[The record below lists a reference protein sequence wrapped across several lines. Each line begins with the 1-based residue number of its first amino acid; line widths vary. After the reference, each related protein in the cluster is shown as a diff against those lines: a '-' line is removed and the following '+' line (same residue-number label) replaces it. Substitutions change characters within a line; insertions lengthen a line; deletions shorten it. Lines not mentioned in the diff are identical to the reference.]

1 VCARSPDIVWV
12 GHWGMSERPI
22 PIPWG
27 GCYWSGPLCRI
38 VDMNYPEDLV
48 YRGCSLVLSLGTSC
62 GLQTLRW
69 VLDASREPPKQ
80 RLPRTGSTF
89 MNSAISNSSNNSSHR
104 RCSAKKKSRGP
115 IGHRARRGFSQTS
128 SRFRSETWTLSNW
141 CIPALLPVRSA
152 LGRTP
157 SARSSG

>member
-1 VCARSPDIVWV
+1 MHAPQELCGWDFGVCRSVRHPLGRLVERASMQDI
-12 GHWGMSERPI
+12 GYELPRS
-22 PIPWG
+22 
-27 GCYWSGPLCRI
+27 SGLQR
-38 VDMNYPEDLV
+38 
-48 YRGCSLVLSLGTSC
+48 CSLVLSLRTSC

-80 RLPRTGSTF
+80 RLPRIGSTF
-89 MNSAISNSSNNSSHR
+89 KNSAISNSSNNSSHR
-104 RCSAKKKSRGP
+104 SCSAKKKSRGP
-115 IGHRARRGFSQTS
+115 IGHRARSGFSQTS